1 MLASINPL
9 GERSRNRTWWVTY
22 SWFAAGSVLAG
33 ALFGALLGGIGAG
46 LDAWLEP
53 STTTIAVVAI
63 VLGVVALGF
72 ELHVGGL
79 PLPTVRRQVDE
90 NWIPKYRAWVY
101 AGGFGFQ
108 LGLGVVTVV
117 TTSTVYLT
125 WAFALLTG
133 SIAGGVAIGIVFGIG
148 QRAAGAAGRTRR
160 QSRKRARR
168 AATILAWRAGGAAGG
183 DDRHRA
189 RSRRRPRPRARRLRM
204 TDLSGNGVSVTLP
217 AGWEGRCSAGPR
229 PVRLLRSP
237 RLHRSLRLHH
247 RRRQERRIA
256 ALDATDPEQL
266 PDRRAPLPTRPQRSS
281 RTPGAGRRNDQH
293 RGARGDDPTAERGR
307 GLRQWRGR
315 TSSAT
320 TTPSSSSS
328 STTRRA
334 SHNRFRPGRIP
345 EGRRARRLQPRTC
358 SSGAS
363 AARPARRSSS
373 RTAAGRS
380 ASTSC
385 SGRTRTGRRSCP
397 RSTGAR
403 HVCDRGRDLGG
414 HHQHRRRRH
423 RRTRRSSR
431 PSRRCSSTAAWPT
444 W

>member
-148 QRAAGAAGRTRR
+148 RALPVLLVARADSPGSVRAALQRFSRGAPA
-160 QSRKRARR
+160 ARR
-168 AATILAWRAGGAAGG
+168 
-183 DDRHRA
+183 
-189 RSRRRPRPRARRLRM
+189 
-204 TDLSGNGVSVTLP
+204 V
-217 AGWEGRCSAGPR
+217 
-229 PVRLLRSP
+229 
-237 RLHRSLRLHH
+237 
-247 RRRQERRIA
+247 
-256 ALDATDPEQL
+256 
-266 PDRRAPLPTRPQRSS
+266 
-281 RTPGAGRRNDQH
+281 
-293 RGARGDDPTAERGR
+293 
-307 GLRQWRGR
+307 
-315 TSSAT
+315 AT
-320 TTPSSSSS
+320 TV
-328 STTRRA
+328 
-334 SHNRFRPGRIP
+334 
-345 EGRRARRLQPRTC
+345 
-358 SSGAS
+358 
-363 AARPARRSSS
+363 
-373 RTAAGRS
+373 TALVPVVAL
-380 ASTSC
+380 AL
-385 SGRTRTGRRSCP
+385 
-397 RSTGAR
+397 A
-403 HVCDRGRDLGG
+403 LGG
-414 HHQHRRRRH
+414 
-423 RRTRRSSR
+423 S
-431 PSRRCSSTAAWPT
+431 A
-444 W
+444 